1 MTLNEYQQA
10 SRETAVYND
19 IGKNFIYPTLGL
31 ASEAGEV
38 AGKVKRIARDHG
50 GEITDQVRE
59 GIHNELGDVLWYVAQ
74 LATELNMTLDEIAA
88 SNIAKLASRKD
99 RGVLHG
105 SGDQR

>member
-1 MTLNEYQQA
+1 MTFSEYQQS
-10 SRETAVYND
+10 SRATAVYND
-19 IGKNFIYPTLGL
+19 LGKNFIYPTLGL

-59 GIHNELGDVLWYVAQ
+59 GIHNELGDVLWYLAQ
-74 LATELNMTLDEIAA
+74 LATEFNMTLEEIAA
-88 SNIAKLASRKD
+88 SNIAKLTSRKE